1 MQEATQLLTR
11 FLDSSGYEVLLAGCV
26 WHSIG
31 PVPPADCPHS
41 AAAVCRAGLL
51 SSPIEAGTGLH
62 KKVTSQSFLMIR
74 LLCSSPL
81 WLLLQPNIRTL
92 PNQKRLHY
100 IGYKIRCVRGGS
112 AARQRRRR
120 TALRSAAAR
129 RTPLAS

>member
-1 MQEATQLLTR
+1 MTR
-11 FLDSSGYEVLLAGCV
+11 FLDSSGYEVLLADCV

-41 AAAVCRAGLL
+41 AAATVRAGLL

-100 IGYKIRCVRGGS
+100 IGYKIRCVRGS
-112 AARQRRRR
+112 AARQDDGGGGRP
-120 TALRSAAAR
+120 LRSAAAA
-129 RTPLAS
+129 PPYGGHH